1 MAQLR
6 GFPSPFGL
14 PQPRVAMTSLN
25 PLLADTDLPDFAAI
39 EAAHVVPAIEVA
51 IDQHRAAIEQIT
63 AGQADDFGSVI
74 LAAERADFLLSR
86 TWSPIGHLAGVADT
100 PELREAH
107 ASAQALMTA
116 YLMEAGQNRAHHDAV
131 ARVAD
136 RPDFADLRPAQK
148 RAVELALRAFR
159 LAGVALEGD
168 ARQRFLDIGVA
179 LSDLSTRFGNAV
191 LDATEAWSEHVTD
204 EAALAGVPE
213 SDKAILAAYAQ
224 EKGLSG
230 WLITLRQP
238 SVLAILLHAND
249 RALRERVYRA
259 HNTRASDQSDD
270 RSHDN
275 SERIDQIMALRHEA
289 AQILG
294 FNDSA
299 AHSLETKMAADADE
313 ALVFLAD
320 LAKRA
325 RPVGEKELEEA
336 RAFSAEHF
344 GLNELYP
351 WDLSYVA
358 EAMRRTLHGVDQ
370 EALKAYFPLPR
381 VLAGTQKLIE
391 RLFDVRLIEREAVS
405 TWHPDV
411 LFYDVLDA
419 SGEVVAGV
427 YLDLFARAGKRGGAW
442 MDVCRAR
449 FRDADAFHRPIAYL
463 TTNFAPPAGDRPSLV
478 THNDV
483 VTLFH
488 EFGHVLHHLLTEVD
502 LPSVGGI
509 SGVEWDAVE
518 LPSQFMENFAWEKD
532 TLIGL
537 SGHVDTGE
545 PLPEP
550 LFDRLLAARQFQAGL
565 ALLRQIEFATFDLL
579 LHRDYDPAQG
589 ARVLQTLEQVRAAV
603 AVVHPPEWN
612 RFAHAF
618 SHIFAGGYA
627 AGYYSY
633 LWAELLSADAFEIFS
648 HADLPGGGATAFRR
662 EILAAG
668 ASRSAAENFRA
679 FAGRAPEVDALL
691 RSRGLAA

>member
-1 MAQLR
+1 
-6 GFPSPFGL
+6 
-14 PQPRVAMTSLN
+14 VA
-25 PLLADTDLPDFAAI
+25 A
-39 EAAHVVPAIEVA
+39 
-51 IDQHRAAIEQIT
+51 
-63 AGQADDFGSVI
+63 
-74 LAAERADFLLSR
+74 
-86 TWSPIGHLAGVADT
+86 
-100 PELREAH
+100 
-107 ASAQALMTA
+107 
-116 YLMEAGQNRAHHDAV
+116 
-131 ARVAD
+131 
-136 RPDFADLRPAQK
+136 RPDFADLPPARQ
-148 RAVELALRAFR
+148 RAVELALRGFR
-159 LAGVALEGD
+159 LAGVALEGE

-204 EAALAGVPE
+204 QATLAGVPD

-224 EKGLSG
+224 EKGLPG
-230 WLITLRQP
+230 WLVTLRQP
-238 SVLAILLHAND
+238 SVLAILLHADD

-259 HNTRASDQSDD
+259 HDTRASDQADD
-270 RSHDN
+270 PTHDN
-275 SERIDQIMALRHEA
+275 SERIDAIMALRHEA

-294 FNDSA
+294 FADAA

-313 ALVFLAD
+313 ALAFLAD
-320 LAKRA
+320 LAQRA
-325 RPVGEKELEEA
+325 RPVGEKELAEA
-336 RAFSAEHF
+336 RAFAAEH
-344 GLNELYP
+344 LNLSELSP
-351 WDLSYVA
+351 WDLPYVA

-381 VLAGTQKLIE
+381 VLAGTQGLIE
-391 RLFDVRLIEREAVS
+391 QLFGVRLIERAGVS

-411 LFYDVLDA
+411 IFYDVLDA
-419 SGEVVAGV
+419 GGEIVAGV

-442 MDVCRAR
+442 MDVCRSR
-449 FRDADAFHRPIAYL
+449 FRDADRFHRPVAYL

-532 TLIGL
+532 KLIGL
-537 SGHVDTGE
+537 SGHVDSGE

-589 ARVLQTLEQVRAAV
+589 ARVTQMLEQVRAAV
-603 AVVHPPEWN
+603 AVLHPPAWN

-648 HADLPGGGATAFRR
+648 HADVPGAGATAFRR

-668 ASRSAAENFRA
+668 ASRPAAANFQA
-679 FAGRAPEVDALL
+679 FAGRPPQVDALL
-691 RSRGLAA
+691 RLRGLAA

>member
-1 MAQLR
+1 MT
-6 GFPSPFGL
+6 
-14 PQPRVAMTSLN
+14 VAN
-25 PLLADTDLPDFAAI
+25 PLLADLDLPDFAAI
-39 EAAHVVPAIEVA
+39 TAAHVVPAIEEA
-51 IDQHRAAIEQIT
+51 IEQHRAAIDRIT
-63 AGQADDFGSVI
+63 ASEADDFDCVI

-86 TWSPIGHLAGVADT
+86 TWSPIGHLASVADT

-107 ASAQALMTA
+107 AAAQALMTA

-131 ARVAD
+131 ARVAA
-136 RPDFADLRPAQK
+136 RPDFADLPVAQK
-148 RAVELALRAFR
+148 RAVELALRGFR
-159 LAGVALEGD
+159 LAGVALEGE
-168 ARQRFLDIGVA
+168 ARQRFLEIGVA

-191 LDATEAWSEHVTD
+191 LDATEAWSEHITD
-204 EAALAGVPE
+204 EGALAGVPDSE
-213 SDKAILAAYAQ
+213 KAILAAYAQ
-224 EKGLSG
+224 EKGLTG
-230 WLITLRQP
+230 WLVTLRQP
-238 SVLAILLHAND
+238 SVLAILLHAKD

-259 HNTRASDQSDD
+259 HNTRASDQAADP
-270 RSHDN
+270 SHDN
-275 SERIDQIMALRHEA
+275 SERIDAIMALRHEA

-294 FNDSA
+294 FADAA

-313 ALVFLAD
+313 ALAFLTD
-320 LAKRA
+320 LAQRA
-325 RPVGEKELEEA
+325 KPVGEKELAEA
-336 RAFSAEHF
+336 RAFAAEH
-344 GLNELYP
+344 LDLHDLAP

-381 VLAGTQKLIE
+381 VLAGTQGLIE
-391 RLFDVRLIEREAVS
+391 RLFGVRLSPRSDVS

-411 LFYDVLDA
+411 LFYDVLD
-419 SGEVVAGV
+419 GQGQVVAGV

-442 MDVCRAR
+442 MDVCRSR
-449 FRDADAFHRPIAYL
+449 FRDADRFHRPIAYL

-537 SGHVDTGE
+537 SGHVDSGDS
-545 PLPEP
+545 LPEE

-589 ARVLQTLEQVRAAV
+589 ARVTQMLEQVRAAV
-603 AVVHPPEWN
+603 AVLHPPAWN

-648 HADLPGGGATAFRR
+648 HADVPGAGASAFHR

-668 ASRSAAENFRA
+668 ASRPAADNFVA
-679 FAGRAPEVDALL
+679 FAGRPPQVDALL

>member
-39 EAAHVVPAIEVA
+39 EAAHVVPAIEEG

-63 AGQADDFGSVI
+63 SGQADDFGNVI

-136 RPDFADLRPAQK
+136 RSDFADLGPAQK

-224 EKGLSG
+224 EKGLPG

-238 SVLAILLHAND
+238 SVLAILLHADD

-336 RAFSAEHF
+336 RAFAAEHF

-419 SGEVVAGV
+419 SGEIVAGV

>member
-1 MAQLR
+1 
-6 GFPSPFGL
+6 
-14 PQPRVAMTSLN
+14 MTTDN
-25 PLLADTDLPDFAAI
+25 PLLADIDLPDFAAI
-39 EAAHVVPAIEVA
+39 RASHVVPAIEEA
-51 IDQHRAAIEQIT
+51 IAAHRAAIAGIT
-63 AGQADDFGSVI
+63 DSGDETFDGVI
-74 LAAERADFLLSR
+74 LTAERADFQLSR
-86 TWSPIGHLAGVADT
+86 IWSPVGHLASVADT

-131 ARVAD
+131 ARVAA
-136 RPDFADLRPAQK
+136 RADFVGLPAAQQ
-148 RAVELALRAFR
+148 RAVDLALRAFR
-159 LAGVALEGD
+159 LAGVALEGE
-168 ARQRFLDIGVA
+168 ARQRFLDIGVG
-179 LSDLSTRFGNAV
+179 LSDLGTKFGNAV

-204 EAALAGVPE
+204 ETALAGVPE
-213 SDKAILAAYAQ
+213 SDRAILAAYAQ
-224 EKGLSG
+224 EKGLPG

-238 SVLAILLHAND
+238 SVLAILLHARD

-259 HNTRASDQSDD
+259 HNTRASEQAEDQ
-270 RSHDN
+270 SHDN
-275 SERIDQIMALRHEA
+275 SERIDAIMALRHEA

-294 FNDSA
+294 FADAA

-313 ALVFLAD
+313 ALTFLAD
-320 LAKRA
+320 LARRA
-325 RPVGEKELEEA
+325 RPIAERELAEA
-336 RAFSAEHF
+336 RDFAAAHL
-344 GLNELYP
+344 GLDDLQP

-381 VLAGTQKLIE
+381 VLAGTQALIE
-391 RLFDVRLIEREAVS
+391 RLFDIRLVERQPVS

-419 SGEVVAGV
+419 SGTVVAGV

-449 FRDADAFHRPIAYL
+449 FRDADRFHLPVAYL
-463 TTNFAPPAGDRPSLV
+463 TTNFAPSAGDRPSLV

-502 LPSVGGI
+502 IPSIGGI

-518 LPSQFMENFAWEKD
+518 LPSQFMENFAWDRD

-537 SGHVDTGE
+537 SGHVDTVE
-545 PLPEP
+545 PLPVDM
-550 LFDRLLAARQFQAGL
+550 FDRLLAARQFQAGL

-589 ARVLQTLEQVRAAV
+589 ARVNAVLEEVRAAV
-603 AVVHPPEWN
+603 AVLRPPKWN

-633 LWAELLSADAFEIFS
+633 LWAELLSADAFEIFA
-648 HADLPGGGATAFRR
+648 HGDLPGGGASAFRR

-668 ASRSAAENFRA
+668 ASRPAAANFQA
-679 FAGRAPEVDALL
+679 FAGRPPQVDALL
-691 RSRGLAA
+691 RLKGLAA

>member
-1 MAQLR
+1 
-6 GFPSPFGL
+6 
-14 PQPRVAMTSLN
+14 MTAAN
-25 PLLADTDLPDFAAI
+25 PLLANIDLPDFAAI
-39 EAAHVVPAIEVA
+39 QAAHVVPAIEAA
-51 IDQHRAAIEQIT
+51 IEQHRAAIDQIT
-63 AGQADDFGSVI
+63 ASQADDFDSVI

-86 TWSPIGHLAGVADT
+86 IWSPIGHLASVADT

-131 ARVAD
+131 ARVAA
-136 RPDFADLRPAQK
+136 RPDFADLPPARK
-148 RAVELALRAFR
+148 RAVELALRGFH
-159 LAGVALEGD
+159 LAGVALEGE

-191 LDATEAWSEHVTD
+191 LDATEGWSEHITD
-204 EAALAGVPE
+204 EAALAGVPD

-224 EKGLSG
+224 EKGLPG
-230 WLITLRQP
+230 WLVTLRQP
-238 SVLAILLHAND
+238 SVLAILLHAKD

-259 HNTRASDQSDD
+259 HNTRASDQAADP
-270 RSHDN
+270 SHDN
-275 SERIDQIMALRHEA
+275 SERIDAIMALRHEA

-294 FNDSA
+294 FADAA

-313 ALVFLAD
+313 ALAFLAD
-320 LAKRA
+320 LAQRA
-325 RPVGEKELEEA
+325 RPIGEKELAQA
-336 RAFSAEHF
+336 RTFAAEH
-344 GLNELYP
+344 LDLHDLLP

-381 VLAGTQKLIE
+381 VLAGTQGLIE
-391 RLFDVRLIEREAVS
+391 RLFGVRLSARSDVS

-411 LFYDVLDA
+411 LFYDVLDGQ
-419 SGEVVAGV
+419 GEVVAGV

-442 MDVCRAR
+442 MDVCRSR
-449 FRDADAFHRPIAYL
+449 FRDADRFHRPIAYL
-463 TTNFAPPAGDRPSLV
+463 TTNFAPPAGDRPSLL

-537 SGHVDTGE
+537 SGHVDSGE
-545 PLPEP
+545 PLPEE

-589 ARVLQTLEQVRAAV
+589 ARVTEMLDQVRAAV
-603 AVVHPPEWN
+603 AVVHPPAWN

-633 LWAELLSADAFEIFS
+633 LWAELLSADAFEIFA
-648 HADLPGGGATAFRR
+648 HADVPGSGASAFHR

-668 ASRSAAENFRA
+668 ASRPAAENFLA
-679 FAGRAPEVDALL
+679 FAGRPPQVDALL

>member
-1 MAQLR
+1 
-6 GFPSPFGL
+6 
-14 PQPRVAMTSLN
+14 MTAAN
-25 PLLADTDLPDFAAI
+25 PLLADHDLPDFAAI
-39 EAAHVVPAIEVA
+39 EAAHVVPAVEEAIE
-51 IDQHRAAIEQIT
+51 QHRAAIARIT
-63 AGQADDFGSVI
+63 ACDADDFDAVI

-86 TWSPIGHLAGVADT
+86 TWSPIGHLASVADT

-107 ASAQALMTA
+107 AAAQALMTA
-116 YLMEAGQNRAHHDAV
+116 YLMEAGQNRDHHDAV
-131 ARVAD
+131 ARVAA
-136 RPDFADLRPAQK
+136 RPDFADLPPARQ
-148 RAVELALRAFR
+148 RAVELALRGFR
-159 LAGVALEGD
+159 LAGVALEGE

-204 EAALAGVPE
+204 EAALAGVPD

-224 EKGLSG
+224 EKGLPG
-230 WLITLRQP
+230 WLVTLRQP
-238 SVLAILLHAND
+238 SVLAILLHADD

-259 HNTRASDQSDD
+259 HNTRASDQADD
-270 RSHDN
+270 PTHDN
-275 SERIDQIMALRHEA
+275 SERIDAIMALRHEA

-294 FNDSA
+294 FADAA

-313 ALVFLAD
+313 ALAFLAD
-320 LAKRA
+320 LAQRA
-325 RPVGEKELEEA
+325 RPVGEKELAEA
-336 RAFSAEHF
+336 RAFAAEHF
-344 GLNELYP
+344 NLSELLP
-351 WDLSYVA
+351 WDLPYVA

-381 VLAGTQKLIE
+381 VLAGTQGLIE
-391 RLFDVRLIEREAVS
+391 QLFGVRLIERAGVS
-405 TWHPDV
+405 TWHPHV
-411 LFYDVLDA
+411 IFYDVLDA
-419 SGEVVAGV
+419 SGEIVAGV

-442 MDVCRAR
+442 MDVCRSR
-449 FRDADAFHRPIAYL
+449 FRDADRFHRPVAYL

-532 TLIGL
+532 KLIGL
-537 SGHVDTGE
+537 SGHVDSGE

-589 ARVLQTLEQVRAAV
+589 ARVTQMLEQVRAAV
-603 AVVHPPEWN
+603 AVLHPPAWN

-648 HADLPGGGATAFRR
+648 HADVPGAGATAFRR

-668 ASRSAAENFRA
+668 ASRPAAENFQA
-679 FAGRAPEVDALL
+679 FAGRPPQVDALL
-691 RSRGLAA
+691 RLRGLAA

>member
-1 MAQLR
+1 MT
-6 GFPSPFGL
+6 
-14 PQPRVAMTSLN
+14 VAN
-25 PLLADTDLPDFAAI
+25 PLLADLDLPDFAAI
-39 EAAHVVPAIEVA
+39 TAAHVVPAIEEA
-51 IDQHRAAIEQIT
+51 IEQHRAAIERIT
-63 AGQADDFGSVI
+63 ASEADDFDCVI

-86 TWSPIGHLAGVADT
+86 TWSPIGHLASVADT

-107 ASAQALMTA
+107 AAAQALMTA

-131 ARVAD
+131 ARVAA
-136 RPDFADLRPAQK
+136 RPDFADLPPAQK
-148 RAVELALRAFR
+148 RAVELALRGFR
-159 LAGVALEGD
+159 LAGVALEGE
-168 ARQRFLDIGVA
+168 ARQRFLEIGVA

-191 LDATEAWSEHVTD
+191 LDATEAWSEHITD
-204 EAALAGVPE
+204 EGALAGVPDSE
-213 SDKAILAAYAQ
+213 KAILAAYAQ
-224 EKGLSG
+224 EKGLTG
-230 WLITLRQP
+230 WLVTLRQP
-238 SVLAILLHAND
+238 SVLAILLHAKD
-249 RALRERVYRA
+249 RTLRERVYRA
-259 HNTRASDQSDD
+259 HNTRASDQAADP
-270 RSHDN
+270 SHDN
-275 SERIDQIMALRHEA
+275 SERIDAIMALRHEA

-294 FNDSA
+294 FADAA

-313 ALVFLAD
+313 ALAFLTD
-320 LAKRA
+320 LAQRA
-325 RPVGEKELEEA
+325 KPVGEKELAEA
-336 RAFSAEHF
+336 RAFAAEH
-344 GLNELYP
+344 LDLQDLAP

-381 VLAGTQKLIE
+381 VLAGTQGLIE
-391 RLFDVRLIEREAVS
+391 RLFGVRLSPRSNVS

-411 LFYDVLDA
+411 LFYDVLD
-419 SGEVVAGV
+419 GQGQVVAGV

-442 MDVCRAR
+442 MDVCRSR
-449 FRDADAFHRPIAYL
+449 FRDADRFHRPIAYL

-537 SGHVDTGE
+537 SGHANSGD
-545 PLPEP
+545 PLPEE

-579 LHRDYDPAQG
+579 LHRDYDPTQG
-589 ARVLQTLEQVRAAV
+589 ARVTHMLEQVRAAV
-603 AVVHPPEWN
+603 AVLHPPAWN

-648 HADLPGGGATAFRR
+648 HADVPGAGASAFHR

-668 ASRSAAENFRA
+668 ASRPAADNFVA
-679 FAGRAPEVDALL
+679 FAGRPPQVDALL

>member
-1 MAQLR
+1 
-6 GFPSPFGL
+6 
-14 PQPRVAMTSLN
+14 MTAN
-25 PLLADTDLPDFAAI
+25 PLLTDLDLPDFAAI
-39 EAAHVVPAIEVA
+39 QAAHVVPAIEQA
-51 IDQHRAAIEQIT
+51 IAAHRASIAEIT
-63 AGQADDFGSVI
+63 GSGADDFESVV
-74 LAAERADFLLSR
+74 LKAERADFLLSR
-86 TWSPIGHLAGVADT
+86 TWSPVGHLASVADT

-107 ASAQALMTA
+107 AAAQALMTA

-131 ARVAD
+131 ARVAAG
-136 RPDFADLRPAQK
+136 PDFARLPAAHR
-148 RAVELALRAFR
+148 RAVELALRGFR
-159 LAGVALEGD
+159 LSGVALEGE
-168 ARQRFLDIGVA
+168 ARERFLEIGVA
-179 LSDLSTRFGNAV
+179 LSDLGTKFGNAV
-191 LDATEAWSEHVTD
+191 LDATEAWSEHISD
-204 EAALAGVPE
+204 EAALAGVPD

-224 EKGLSG
+224 EKGLPG

-238 SVLAILLHAND
+238 SVLAILYHAQD
-249 RALRERVYRA
+249 RKLRERVYRA
-259 HNTRASDQSDD
+259 YNTRASDQADD
-270 RSHDN
+270 KSHDN
-275 SERIDQIMALRHEA
+275 GERIDRIMALRHEA
-289 AQILG
+289 ARILG
-294 FNDSA
+294 FADSA

-313 ALVFLAD
+313 ALTFLAD
-320 LAKRA
+320 LAQRA
-325 RPVGEKELEEA
+325 RPVAERELAEA
-336 RAFSAEHF
+336 RSFAAEHL
-344 GLNELYP
+344 GLDDLQP

-381 VLAGTQKLIE
+381 VLAGTQALIE
-391 RLFDVRLIEREAVS
+391 RLFDIRLVAREGVS

-419 SGEVVAGV
+419 DGTVVAGV

-449 FRDADAFHRPIAYL
+449 FREADRLHVPVAYL

-518 LPSQFMENFAWEKD
+518 LPSQFMENFAWDSD

-545 PLPEP
+545 PLPQAM
-550 LFDRLLAARQFQAGL
+550 FDRLLAARQFQAGL

-579 LHRDYDPAQG
+579 LHRDYDPDKGAQVD
-589 ARVLQTLEQVRAAV
+589 AVLNQVRAAV
-603 AVVHPPEWN
+603 AVVHPPAWN

-633 LWAELLSADAFEIFS
+633 LWAELLSADAFEIFA
-648 HADLPGGGATAFRR
+648 HGDIPGGGASAFRR

-668 ASRSAAENFRA
+668 ASRPAAQNFRA
-679 FAGRAPEVDALL
+679 FAGREPQVDALL
-691 RSRGLAA
+691 RMRGLAA

>member
-1 MAQLR
+1 
-6 GFPSPFGL
+6 
-14 PQPRVAMTSLN
+14 MTTAN
-25 PLLADTDLPDFAAI
+25 PLLADRDLPDFAAI
-39 EAAHVVPAIEVA
+39 EASHVVPAVEEA
-51 IDQHRAAIEQIT
+51 IAAHRAAVAEIT
-63 AGQADDFGSVI
+63 ESGSDDFDAVI
-74 LAAERADFLLSR
+74 LVGERADFELSR
-86 TWSPIGHLAGVADT
+86 VWAPASHLASVADT

-107 ASAQALMTA
+107 AAAQALMTA

-131 ARVAD
+131 ARV
-136 RPDFADLRPAQK
+136 DFAGLPVAQR
-148 RAVELALRAFR
+148 RAVELGLRAFR
-159 LAGVALEGD
+159 LAGVALEGE
-168 ARQRFLDIGVA
+168 ARRRFLEIGVA
-179 LSDLSTRFGNAV
+179 LSDLSTKFGNAV

-224 EKGLSG
+224 EKGLPG

-238 SVLAILLHAND
+238 SVIAILLHAQD
-249 RALRERVYRA
+249 RDLRARVYRA
-259 HNTRASDQSDD
+259 HNTRASGEADD
-270 RSHDN
+270 KSHDN
-275 SERIDQIMALRHEA
+275 SDRIDAIMALRHEG

-294 FNDSA
+294 FADAA

-313 ALVFLAD
+313 ALTFLAD
-320 LAKRA
+320 LARRA
-325 RPVGEKELEEA
+325 RPVGERELAEA
-336 RAFSAEHF
+336 RAFAATH
-344 GLNELYP
+344 LDLDDVQP

-370 EALKAYFPLPR
+370 EAIKAYFPLPR
-381 VLAGTQKLIE
+381 VLAGTQALIE
-391 RLFDVRLIEREAVS
+391 RLFGVRLVEREDVS

-419 SGEVVAGV
+419 DGAIVAGV

-449 FRDADAFHRPIAYL
+449 FRDADRFHRPIAYL
-463 TTNFAPPAGDRPSLV
+463 TTNFAPPAGERPSLL

-502 LPSVGGI
+502 LPSIGGI

-518 LPSQFMENFAWEKD
+518 LPSQFMENFAWDRD
-532 TLIGL
+532 TLISL
-537 SGHVDTGE
+537 SGHVDTSE
-545 PLPEP
+545 PLPGEM
-550 LFDRLLAARQFQAGL
+550 FDRLLAARQFQAGL
-565 ALLRQIEFATFDLL
+565 AILRQIEFATFDLL
-579 LHRDYDPAQG
+579 LHRDYDPAEG
-589 ARVLQTLEQVRAAV
+589 ARVNQVLDEVRAAV
-603 AVVHPPEWN
+603 AVMRPPAWN

-633 LWAELLSADAFEIFS
+633 LWAELLSADAFEIFA
-648 HADLPGGGATAFRR
+648 HGDVPGGSAAAFRR

-691 RSRGLAA
+691 RMRGLAA